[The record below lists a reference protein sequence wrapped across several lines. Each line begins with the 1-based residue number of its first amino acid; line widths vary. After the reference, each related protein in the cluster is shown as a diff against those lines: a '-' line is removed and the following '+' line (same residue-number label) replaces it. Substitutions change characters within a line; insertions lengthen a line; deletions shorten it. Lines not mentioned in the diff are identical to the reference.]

1 MSEPEVQV
9 ESSRSEIAVTVDGPY
24 EVSGDIPVVPK
35 RIIRSEEGESLAW
48 ATGTALPHEDPT
60 YLCRCGQ
67 SQDKPFCDNSH
78 LTADFDGTESASTE
92 PFFERSRTYEGTG
105 VKVHRVGPI
114 CQHAAF
120 CINQATDWHQMLSD
134 TDDTN
139 VRTQLI
145 GMVEHC
151 PSGALVYELD
161 GEVVEPDLP
170 IAISPVEDGPLW
182 VTGGVPIVR
191 SDGIPL
197 EPRNRVTLCRCGQSK
212 NKPLCDGTHSEIGF
226 EARNPGTESTTETE
240 SNTDTEPATEEVPGP
255 FKRVVVAVGES
266 TPFEVFAV
274 ASMVAGTHST
284 VMSLVHSGQEGA
296 ESEQLLTSAREFA
309 VAAGVPRILLGS
321 ELRTEAPA
329 SALSAFVE
337 EADAGLL
344 IMGRG
349 GTRLGAVPHRVSYHS
364 PCDLLIVAESKDDHT
379 DRYERILI
387 ATDGSATADRAARR
401 GYDLARAL
409 DASVDLVFVG
419 HPTTGEL
426 IVTDTI
432 AMYGDGVAT
441 EEWML
446 VGEPVAA
453 ILETAGMTDA
463 DLIVVGNKGMA
474 RSRRRLGASVP
485 GGVIKDARCDVL
497 LCRTV
502 RQLES
507 DLEPGDG
514 GVIERHGETLAAFV
528 DEGGELHL
536 MSARCTHLDCLVVW
550 NPTEKTFDCPC
561 HGSRFGPSGEV
572 VDGPASKPLRPA

>member
-1 MSEPEVQV
+1 MDSSGPE
-9 ESSRSEIAVTVDGPY
+9 ITITVNGPY
-24 EVSGDIPVVPK
+24 EVSGDIPMVPK
-35 RIIRSEEGESLAW
+35 RIVRSEEGESLAW
-48 ATGTALPHEDPT
+48 ATGTELSHEDPT

-78 LTADFDGTESASTE
+78 LTADFDGTETASIE
-92 PFFERSRTYEGTG
+92 PFWERARTFEGAG
-105 VKVHRVGPI
+105 INVHSVGRL

-120 CINQATDWHQMLSD
+120 CVNQTTGWNLMLSD
-134 TDDTN
+134 TENTN

-145 GMVEHC
+145 GMLEHC
-151 PSGALVYELD
+151 PSGALVYEVD
-161 GEVVEPDLP
+161 GDVVEPDLP
-170 IAISPVEDGPLW
+170 VAISPVEDGPLW
-182 VTGGVPIVR
+182 VTGGVSIVR
-191 SDGIPL
+191 SDGVPL
-197 EPRNRVTLCRCGQSK
+197 ETRNRVTLCRCGHSK
-212 NKPLCDGTHSEIGF
+212 NKPLCDGTHSEIDF
-226 EARNPGTESTTETE
+226 EAKNPAAESTTE
-240 SNTDTEPATEEVPGP
+240 SEPATQEVPGP
-255 FKRVVVAVGES
+255 FKRVVVAVDES
-266 TPFEVFAV
+266 TPYEVFAV

-284 VMSLVHSGQEGA
+284 VTSLVHSGQEGA
-296 ESEQLLTSAREFA
+296 DSERLLTSAREFA

-364 PCDLLIVAESKDDHT
+364 PCDLLIVAESGDDHG
-379 DRYERILI
+379 DRYQRILI

-419 HPTTGEL
+419 HPATGEL

-432 AMYGDGVAT
+432 AVYGDGVAT
-441 EEWML
+441 QEWML
-446 VGEPVAA
+446 AGDPVIT
-453 ILETAGMTDA
+453 ILETAGKTDA

-507 DLEPGDG
+507 DLEPGEG
-514 GVIERHGETLAAFV
+514 GVIERHGEPIAAFV
-528 DEGGELHL
+528 DEEGELHL
-536 MSARCTHLDCLVVW
+536 MSARCTHLDCLVAW
-550 NPTEKTFDCPC
+550 NPTEKAFDCPC
-561 HGSRFGPSGEV
+561 HGSRFGPLGEV
-572 VDGPASKPLRPA
+572 VDGPATKALRPA